1 MIQKQDWDQ
10 FMNQARVKLTGA
22 SDKGLFAEFY
32 DVLSEFLNDSSIW
45 TQDVTVPYLPN
56 VISYPLFVPEGQ
68 MIRLSGVQ
76 DWGPSVP
83 NPTTVAPNG
92 TAFVP
97 ALMVDIGTLVL
108 KNPPPNSGY
117 YNVTLI
123 CNTALPTDKNMVP
136 DAPSWLLPIWHVGL
150 LDGLLGKMMT
160 QVNKSYS
167 NKGQGEYHLRRF
179 RDAIQRAR
187 VSKLRANSNGASAWR
202 FPQQFRSTSQQSGV
216 PAIGSANERSF

>member
-10 FMNQARVKLTGA
+10 LMTQATVKLTGA
-22 SDKGLFAEFY
+22 SIKGLAAEFY
-32 DVLSEFLNDSSIW
+32 DVLTEFFNDSSCW
-45 TQDVTVPYLPN
+45 TQDITVPYLTN

-83 NPTTVAPNG
+83 NPRIVAPNG

-108 KNPPPNSGY
+108 KNPPPNGGY
-117 YNVTLI
+117 FNVTVV
-123 CNTALPTDKNMVP
+123 CNTALPTDKTMMP
-136 DAPSWLLPIWHVGL
+136 DAPDWVLPLWHVGL
-150 LDGLLGKMMT
+150 LDGLLGKVMST
-160 QVNKSYS
+160 PEKSYS
-167 NKGQGEYHLRRF
+167 NAKQGEYHLRRF
-179 RDAIQRAR
+179 RDVIQRAR